1 MLPDDQAAL
10 WDMTDCCRRIVE
22 MTNSANETTFRDEPL
37 LYDAVQYRLIILG
50 EAAKRLTPR
59 FRETHDHIAWS
70 DVAGLRDVLV
80 HAYHRVDAGQVF
92 RIATRDVPN
101 LLAYIE
107 PLLPEPPQ

>member
-1 MLPDDQAAL
+1 MQPDDRAAL
-10 WDMTDCCRRIVE
+10 WDMADCCRRIVE
-22 MTNSANETTFRDEPL
+22 MTGSADESLFRAEPL

-50 EAAKRLTPR
+50 EAAKRLTPG
-59 FRETHDHIAWS
+59 FRESHHDITWS